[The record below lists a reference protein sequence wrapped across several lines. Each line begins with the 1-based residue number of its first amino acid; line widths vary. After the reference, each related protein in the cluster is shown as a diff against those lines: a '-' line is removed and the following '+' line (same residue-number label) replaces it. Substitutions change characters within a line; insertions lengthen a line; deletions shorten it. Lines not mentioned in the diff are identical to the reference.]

1 MRLGN
6 GFSYTLMRLK
16 YNTPIYNI
24 SLLVLLLDD
33 FNFNIINSI
42 DLFDISNL
50 IIRIYWENR

>member
-16 YNTPIYNI
+16 CNTPIYNI

-33 FNFNIINSI
+33 INFNIINNI

-50 IIRIYWENR
+50 IIRIY